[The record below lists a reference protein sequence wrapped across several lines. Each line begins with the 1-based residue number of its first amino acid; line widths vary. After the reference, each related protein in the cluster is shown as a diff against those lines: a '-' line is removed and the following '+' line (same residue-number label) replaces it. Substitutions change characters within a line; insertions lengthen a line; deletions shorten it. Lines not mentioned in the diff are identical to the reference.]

1 MFNFDSNKR
10 FLFGLPLSA
19 VAGGSCILIKLSR
32 RLPRE
37 LRRKMLSFQE
47 QIISDL
53 LDDVNGGLVVLSSG
67 LPLSPILLSLIP
79 LLPSHLTPLLLS
91 VPDPLLPYLSP
102 LSPVSISFDLPSH
115 QRASLYTSARPLILS
130 PRILI
135 ADLLTSRCPPASI
148 SALFIF
154 NAHRLSDTSTESFI
168 ARLLRVSSPHNH
180 LIQIFAFS
188 DSAHGM
194 VSGFAKAE
202 RLMKCLYVRRLHL
215 WPRFHVLVSSD
226 LERDPP
232 EVQMRLM

>member
-1 MFNFDSNKR
+1 
-10 FLFGLPLSA
+10 
-19 VAGGSCILIKLSR
+19 
-32 RLPRE
+32 
-37 LRRKMLSFQE
+37 MLSFQE

-53 LDDVNGGLVVLSSG
+53 LDDVNGGLAVLSSG
-67 LPLSPILLSLIP
+67 LPLSPILRSLIP

-91 VPDPLLPYLSP
+91 VPDSLLPSLSP
-102 LSPVSISFDLPSH
+102 LSPLSISFDLPSH
-115 QRASLYTSARPLILS
+115 QRASLYNSGRPLILS

-135 ADLLTSRCPPASI
+135 ADLLTSRCLPASI

-154 NAHRLSDTSTESFI
+154 NVHRLSDTSTESFI
-168 ARLLRVSSPHNH
+168 ARLLRLSSPHNH
-180 LIQIFAFS
+180 LIPIFAFS
-188 DSAHGM
+188 ERPHGM

-232 EVQMRLM
+232 EVQMKLVLMQFRVGSA